1 MPRQIYSQY
10 PMGYIYVSTT
20 GQPRRFIQPF
30 PCAWRPCTTISAI
43 IEISCSPVASV
54 TANLWNHGASARCPN
69 QLGISPLGAPRD
81 QSAVFGSTIWS
92 TLVQCQG
99 FCEPIRTSH
108 GDRSGVIAS
117 RDEILGCGFVC
128 AAFESRMRIWDNSWT
143 LLVVE
148 VEGEWQQGDEV
159 EGQARVF
166 AVWEDEIAV
175 SDRRCR
181 VPTVWWCV
189 WGACLLWW
197 FFYFYLFFL
206 DFWFPFKLW
215 NLDTEWLWLNLVL
228 MFMKCFDGQLFFVWN
243 FVARMISNVFF
254 LLRKALGLRIVL
266 ELFEMLFQTVKE
278 HRLVNLVFTRF
289 SRVIWQKWIEVGFGR
304 RRF

>member
-197 FFYFYLFFL
+197 FFL
-206 DFWFPFKLW
+206 
-215 NLDTEWLWLNLVL
+215 
-228 MFMKCFDGQLFFVWN
+228 
-243 FVARMISNVFF
+243 F
-254 LLRKALGLRIVL
+254 LLIFSWFLVPL
-266 ELFEMLFQTVKE
+266 QTVKFRHWVVMIKFSAYVYE
-278 HRLVNLVFTRF
+278 VFRWSIVF
-289 SRVIWQKWIEVGFGR
+289 CVKFRCKDDIKCIFLAKKSSRVTYSTRAVWDAFSDRQRAQIGELGFHAI
-304 RRF
+304 F